1 MTAST
6 NVIAKN
12 IKWLMLIPGIVTC
25 SMIYNTID
33 PQAGLMQT
41 FGTGMEHP
49 LAEVVVRSWG
59 FLIALVGA
67 LMMYGAYKPPSRN
80 LILVIAV
87 VSKLAFILLNL
98 IYGQAYIGTSIVA
111 IAFDSVLIVLYSTYL
126 LQNRHADK
134 SA

>member
-1 MTAST
+1 MNSIKNLITH
-6 NVIAKN
+6 N

-41 FGTGMEHP
+41 FGAGMEHP
-49 LAEVVVRSWG
+49 LAEVVVRSWR

-67 LMMYGAYKPPSRN
+67 LMMYGAYQPQSRN

-111 IAFDSVLIVLYSTYL
+111 IAFDSVLVVLYSIYL
-126 LQNRHADK
+126 LQNRNA
-134 SA
+134 A

>member
-1 MTAST
+1 MNTFQ
-6 NVIAKN
+6 NLIVKN

-41 FGTGMEHP
+41 FGAGIEHP
-49 LAEVVVRSWG
+49 LADVVVRSWG

-67 LMMYGAYKPPSRN
+67 LMMYGAYQPQSRH
-80 LILVIAV
+80 LILVIAI

-111 IAFDSVLIVLYSTYL
+111 IVFDSILIILYSTYL
-126 LQNRHADK
+126 LQNRHVD
-134 SA
+134 